1 LILKIKYT
9 VLKRKTAGQE
19 FVHSAVA
26 LALLI
31 QTKLCAESFGGNR
44 FFVTHHKTKF
54 IITMRVQI
62 FSSVAIGASVLAQ
75 RLSII

>member
-31 QTKLCAESFGGNR
+31 QTKLCAESVWIW
-44 FFVTHHKTKF
+44 FFLLLTYKAKF